1 MHTHY
6 SPFQFATGVQVSE
19 NKVSVRNT
27 INTLQKL
34 TRNDMMKARMIPTTM
49 TRAQAHSIPG
59 SPTAFISPNSV
70 DSMRTIHSVFAC

>member
-19 NKVSVRNT
+19 SKVSVKNT
-27 INTLQKL
+27 INTLKKL
-34 TRNDMMKARMIPTTM
+34 TRNDMMKAKMIPTTM
-49 TRAQAHSIPG
+49 TRSQAHSIPG

-70 DSMRTIHSVFAC
+70 DSMRTIHSVFGC